1 MSAENHVNVD
11 SLQRELAAR
20 AAKNSKQQQQQQQKP
35 QSVNCQPFNP
45 FTQLPSPSP
54 LMSPSLNSPR
64 LLPDPLLLASPHGPS
79 IYHQALRGSLPGVP
93 SALHQSL
100 MHYRLLSPSAQ
111 HNPLTQNI
119 PLQSSF
125 IQANAAAAA
134 AARAGLQGLPVT
146 HPSLIMHRASR
157 SASPKYTALVN
168 GHVDDNKNLSKPRTM
183 NAEEERAETED
194 REHAKDTEADNEIR
208 TSQATIPERDCVIR
222 RSPEASTGSNERQS
236 PFATPKASPSGKDP
250 PRVSPYKLVPRFRP
264 DLNENVLEWSV
275 DDVCQFVSSLT
286 GSPDIAHAFR
296 EEHIDGHSFVLM
308 QEDHLLSR
316 MSIRLGPALKIVA
329 QIKKL
334 AENLEMEDSSANWLL
349 LSAEMRG
356 KSLFNEQITFVIV
369 LDKSCFVAIHSSL

>member
-1 MSAENHVNVD
+1 MTAENHVSTD
-11 SLQRELAAR
+11 ALQRELAAR
-20 AAKNSKQQQQQQQKP
+20 AAKTSKQQQQQKP

-54 LMSPSLNSPR
+54 LMSPTHSSPR

-100 MHYRLLSPSAQ
+100 MHYRLLTPPAQ
-111 HNPLTQNI
+111 HNSLTQNI

-146 HPSLIMHRASR
+146 HSSLMHRASR
-157 SASPKYTALVN
+157 SASPKNITPIN
-168 GHVDDNKNLSKPRTM
+168 GHLGDNKHITKAQTTSVD
-183 NAEEERAETED
+183 EERSGTED
-194 REHAKDTEADNEIR
+194 REHTKENETYTENR
-208 TSQATIPERDCVIR
+208 NPQATISDRDCVIR
-222 RSPEASTGSNERQS
+222 RSPEASTGSNERHS
-236 PFATPKASPSGKDP
+236 PFATSKASPSGSKDP
-250 PRVSPYKLVPRFRP
+250 IRISPHKLVPRFRP
-264 DLNENVLEWSV
+264 DSNENVLEWSV

-308 QEDHLLSR
+308 HEDHLLSR
-316 MSIRLGPALKIVA
+316 MSIRLGPALKILA

-334 AENLEMEDSSANWLL
+334 TENLEMEDVSSN
-349 LSAEMRG
+349 
-356 KSLFNEQITFVIV
+356 
-369 LDKSCFVAIHSSL
+369 

>member
-1 MSAENHVNVD
+1 MTVENHASNAEA
-11 SLQRELAAR
+11 LQRELAAR
-20 AAKNSKQQQQQQQKP
+20 AAKNSKQQQQKP

-54 LMSPSLNSPR
+54 LMSPSHNSPR
-64 LLPDPLLLASPHGPS
+64 LLPDPLLLASPHSPS

-100 MHYRLLSPSAQ
+100 MHYRLLTPPAQ
-111 HNPLTQNI
+111 HNHLTQNI

-146 HPSLIMHRASR
+146 HSSLTMHRASR
-157 SASPKYTALVN
+157 SASPKNIPSVN
-168 GHVDDNKNLSKPRTM
+168 GHVGDNKHITKARTASDDEEGPR
-183 NAEEERAETED
+183 NED
-194 REHAKDTEADNEIR
+194 REHTKENEVNNENR
-208 TSQATIPERDCVIR
+208 NSQASIPDRDCVIR
-222 RSPEASTGSNERQS
+222 RSPEASTGSNERHS
-236 PFATPKASPSGKDP
+236 PFATPKASPGGGKEP
-250 PRVSPYKLVPRFRP
+250 TRLSPHKLVPRFRP
-264 DLNENVLEWSV
+264 DSNENVLEWSV

-308 QEDHLLSR
+308 QEDHLLNR
-316 MSIRLGPALKIVA
+316 MSIRLGPALKILA

-334 AENLEMEDSSANWLL
+334 TENLEMEDCSSN
-349 LSAEMRG
+349 
-356 KSLFNEQITFVIV
+356 
-369 LDKSCFVAIHSSL
+369 